1 MPELAALVV
10 ADPPETWEAAG
21 FSVVDGVAAVG
32 GVAVRLGGGG
42 PTRWA
47 WRGVAVSDL
56 DGIPTE
62 ATDDQPVAGDHPNGV
77 IALDH
82 VVVMTPDLDRT
93 IESFAVAGLEPR
105 RTREAG
111 GGMLQVFFR
120 AGPTILEVVGP
131 GEARG
136 DEPASIWGLTF
147 SVADLDATAALLG
160 DALGP
165 VKDAVQP
172 GRRIATLRHEA
183 VGITIAVAFM
193 TPR

>member
-1 MPELAALVV
+1 MPKLAALVV
-10 ADPPETWEAAG
+10 ADPPPAWEAAG
-21 FSVVDGVAAVG
+21 FALASGDVAVG

-42 PTRWA
+42 PTGWA
-47 WRGVAVSDL
+47 WRGVDAGDL
-56 DGIPTE
+56 DGIPTSG
-62 ATDDQPVAGDHPNGV
+62 TDDGPVSADHPNGAF
-77 IALDH
+77 ALDH

-93 IESFAVAGLEPR
+93 VEAFTAAGLEAR

-111 GGMLQVFFR
+111 GRMLQVFFR

-131 GEARG
+131 AQPRG
-136 DEPASIWGLTF
+136 DDRASIWGLTF

-160 DALGP
+160 DALGQ

-183 VGITIAVAFM
+183 LGISLAVAFM